1 VQRYKGFYIAAKS
14 QRRKVFF
21 ASIFF
26 KEIKYNYYLKH
37 RISISLFIKKKLKM
51 KNSKITT
58 LTINPS
64 LDKSTNFTGLVA
76 EQKIRCGIPRY
87 DAGGGGI
94 NVSKAITKLG
104 GNSNCIFTS
113 GGSTGEMLEQL
124 LEEQKMENSVIKT
137 NNWTREN
144 FIAFENISKS
154 QYRFGFPGNEFSAA
168 EKQQILQTVKSIETN
183 YLVISG
189 SLNEGLETD
198 FYQKIAA
205 IAKQSNVKVIVDT
218 SGDAL
223 KKVLETGVY
232 LIKPNIGELAKLI
245 GVDHLELAEVETAAK
260 KLIENGSAEIVVV
273 SLGADGAILISKGET
288 HLVKAPKVEKK
299 STVGAGDSMVGGML
313 WALSQNKTLKEVIE
327 IGVCCGTAAT
337 MNDGTQLFKKEDVM
351 RLLEEMQK

>member
-1 VQRYKGFYIAAKS
+1 LPQRLDGSWCFQINLKIEKYNIKIRFKIFGRTKGFI
-14 QRRKVFF
+14 
-21 ASIFF
+21 
-26 KEIKYNYYLKH
+26 L
-37 RISISLFIKKKLKM
+37 SLFLKETAM
-51 KNSKITT
+51 KNNKITT

-76 EQKIRCGIPRY
+76 EQKIRCGVPRY

-94 NVSKAITKLG
+94 NVSKAIAKLG
-104 GNSNCIFTS
+104 GNSTCIFTS

-124 LEEQKMENSVIKT
+124 LEEQKMENIVIKT
-137 NNWTREN
+137 KNWTREN
-144 FIAFENISKS
+144 FIAFENSSKS
-154 QYRFGFPGNEFSAA
+154 QYRFGFPGNEFSAT
-168 EKQQILQTVKSIETN
+168 EKQQILQSIKSVATD

-205 IAKQSNVKVIVDT
+205 IAKQSNIKVVVDT
-218 SGDAL
+218 SGEAL
-223 KKVLETGVY
+223 QKVLETGVY

-260 KLIENGSAEIVVV
+260 ELIRNGSAEIVVV
-273 SLGADGAILISKGET
+273 SLGADGAILISKDET

-299 STVGAGDSMVGGML
+299 STVGAGDSMVGGMV

-351 RLLEEMQK
+351 RLLDEMQK